1 MSTDHEPHHEPHHD
15 DHDEYDDDYYERLM
29 GPPQEEPDD
38 EPPLSLEEIQK
49 AYDEVGGQIWE
60 LNPSARTVIAGLL
73 QLMDQA
79 GQLAAELDRLRVS
92 SRHEYTV
99 TDGPPPV
106 GGAELV
112 TGEQAE
118 LVLHNNRAKAVWQR
132 AVHASDWHQL
142 SSEPPF

>member
-1 MSTDHEPHHEPHHD
+1 MSTDHEPDHESDHD
-15 DHDEYDDDYYERLM
+15 DYERLM
-29 GPPQEEPDD
+29 GPPPEEPDD
-38 EPPLSLEEIQK
+38 EPPLSLEEIQA
-49 AYDEVGGQIWE
+49 AYDAVGGQIWA

-79 GQLAAELDRLRVS
+79 GPLAAELDRLRVS

-106 GGAELV
+106 DGAELV
-112 TGEQAE
+112 TGEQAG

-142 SSEPPF
+142 SSEPPL